1 MNRKVT
7 LYIVFLVM
15 VIGLIIFLD
24 YNRPKPINWTP
35 TYSVNDKIPFGL
47 YVLDKEAP
55 TLFKGSEIKKL
66 SVTPYEYF
74 EQQYD
79 YDNSKYRIKGSFI
92 NIDSKSRIDNE
103 SAKELLYFAEH
114 GNTVF
119 LSMTEFP
126 KFLMDTLKIE
136 APNSFYYKDSI
147 AFSMKNEKAGS
158 EKQFFSEGISFT
170 YFESVDTLAT
180 TILGYQEIDTLK
192 QANFIKVR
200 FGNGCFLFHTQPE
213 VFTNFHLLKGN
224 HYKYAQEVLSYLPQE
239 NVYWS
244 TKSYLGGEE
253 SGSLLRYIL
262 KQPGLKWALYIG
274 LIGLA
279 VFIFFNARRKQR
291 VIPEISPLKNTTVD
305 FTKTIGNLYYQ
316 EGNHHTIIEKKI
328 IYFLEHIRTEYLID
342 TYSLDEEFIEKLHQ
356 KTGKPVEDIQKAV
369 SLIKKYRH
377 QFQSTEADV
386 IEINN
391 AIENLRL

>member
-1 MNRKVT
+1 MNRKLT
-7 LYIVFLVM
+7 LYIVFLVII
-15 VIGLIIFLD
+15 VGLLILLD
-24 YNRPKPINWTP
+24 YNRPKPIDWTP
-35 TYSVNDKIPFGL
+35 SYSTNDKIPFGL

-55 TLFKGSEIKKL
+55 VLFKGNEIEKF

-74 EQQYD
+74 ELKYD
-79 YDNSKYRIKGSFI
+79 YDNSKYNIKGSFI
-92 NIDSKSRIDNE
+92 NIDGKNRIDNE
-103 SAKELLYFAEH
+103 SAKELLLFAQH

-126 KFLMDTLKIE
+126 KLLMDTLKIE
-136 APNSFYYKDSI
+136 ATNGFYYKDSI
-147 AFSMKNEKAGS
+147 AFSCNKEKAGH
-158 EKQFFSEGISFT
+158 KKHFFSEGISFS
-170 YFESVDTLAT
+170 YFKSVDTLAT
-180 TILGYQEIDTLK
+180 TILGHQEIGTIK

-200 FGNGCFLFHTQPE
+200 YGNGNFILHTQPAA
-213 VFTNFHLLKGN
+213 FTNFHLLKGD
-224 HYKYAQEVLSYLPQE
+224 HYKYAEEVLSYLPQE
-239 NVYWS
+239 NIYWN
-244 TKSYLGGEE
+244 TKNYLDGEE
-253 SGSLLRYIL
+253 SGSPLRYVL
-262 KQPGLKWALYIG
+262 KQPGLKWSLYIA
-274 LIGLA
+274 LIGL
-279 VFIFFNARRKQR
+279 VIFIIFNARRKQR
-291 VIPEISPLKNTTVD
+291 IIPEISPLKNTTVD

-342 TYSLDEEFIEKLHQ
+342 TYSLDEEFVEKLHQ
-356 KTGKPVEDIQKAV
+356 KTGKPVEDIQKTV